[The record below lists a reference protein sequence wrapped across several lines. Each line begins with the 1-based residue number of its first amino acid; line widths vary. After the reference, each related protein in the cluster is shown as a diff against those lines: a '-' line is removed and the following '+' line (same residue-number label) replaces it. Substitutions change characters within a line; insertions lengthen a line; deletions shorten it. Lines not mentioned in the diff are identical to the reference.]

1 MDDTDRLIAA
11 FFAATMTSKQ
21 AAPSLTDF
29 FAHYDDCIAGIAR
42 REREA
47 AAHEERKLH
56 EEHTKLWDEA
66 PIKKME
72 V

>member
-11 FFAATMTSKQ
+11 FFAATMTAKQ
-21 AAPSLTDF
+21 TTPTLTDF
-29 FAHYDDCIAGIAR
+29 FAHYDACMAGIAG
-42 REREA
+42 RERHA
-47 AAHEERKLH
+47 AEQEERKMM
-56 EEHTKLWDEA
+56 EEHSKLWDEA